1 MIRRKWNILGRL
13 DNDADDENVEED
25 DEDDDEMTKTE
36 NIDHNGIREQYCTCI
51 QPKTICLVVYVIK
64 CRIASTN
71 CMQIVEKAYRMPY
84 SPIE

>member
-51 QPKTICLVVYVIK
+51 
-64 CRIASTN
+64 
-71 CMQIVEKAYRMPY
+71 
-84 SPIE
+84 